1 MRASPPVGRGSS
13 IKHSQGSWPPAPR
26 YADHRFVAWSNNEY
40 GRFGGPFEF
49 VPIRSEKR
57 GYRKQAGDTPR
68 LRAGTAGPA
77 TVLSEAM
84 AVLWFI
90 HADAMYGFPA
100 YELPVSD
107 VVRKLGGDGYFK
119 FLCRLDQAPQ
129 RAREHNRDHVATYHR
144 VLLELP
150 AGEARSVRWRSGFY
164 EVQDS
169 SSTAVSKI
177 LGEPNI
183 GTELGGAPTQ

>member
-1 MRASPPVGRGSS
+1 MLLASA
-13 IKHSQGSWPPAPR
+13 APR
-26 YADHRFVAWSNNEY
+26 
-40 GRFGGPFEF
+40 
-49 VPIRSEKR
+49 
-57 GYRKQAGDTPR
+57 T
-68 LRAGTAGPA
+68 GTAGPA
-77 TVLSEAM
+77 IVLSDAM

-107 VVRKLGGDGYFK
+107 IIRKLGGEAYFK
-119 FLCRLDQAPQ
+119 FLCRLDQAPE

-144 VLLELP
+144 VLLELS

-169 SSTAVSKI
+169 SSRAVSNI

-183 GTELGGAPTQ
+183 ATEGSIEPNKQREP